1 MIKRASQ
8 FTVPQSWKVLLNDM
22 DIDPQ
27 LVLAY
32 AKLPA
37 DLFNREKATLSPNEY
52 FQLWVGVEQAS
63 GEREMPLLLAEH
75 MSVEGFD
82 APIFAAICSPNL
94 NTALKRIQQYKP
106 LIGPMVMTLDVAD
119 KETKLSISC
128 YGQRQALP
136 KSLALT
142 EVVFFTQLARLATR
156 KRIQPLQVTLP
167 ELPNNLEEYQAYF
180 GCPLVKGDG
189 VEVRFKAEDAVHP
202 FVTSNAQMW
211 GFFEQG
217 LNQKLKDLDASAST
231 VERVRAVL
239 VESLPAGNSAIEMVA
254 EKLAMSKRT
263 LQRKLTAE
271 AESYQ
276 SVLQMVRAE
285 LADHY
290 LEKSQMSLG
299 EISFLLGFQE
309 ANSFIR
315 AYSAWKGISP
325 GHYRDQCH

>member
-8 FTVPQSWKVLLNDM
+8 FSVPQSWKVLLNDM

-32 AKLPA
+32 AKLPV
-37 DLFNREKATLSPNEY
+37 DLFNREKATLSPDEY

-106 LIGPMVMTLDVAD
+106 LIGPMVMTLNVTD

-128 YGQRQALP
+128 YGKRQALP

-156 KRIQPLQVTLP
+156 KRMQPLQVTLP
-167 ELPNNLEEYQAYF
+167 ELPYNLEEYQAYF
-180 GCPLVKGDG
+180 GCQLVKGDG
-189 VEVRFKAEDAVHP
+189 VEVRFSAEDAAHP

-211 GFFEQG
+211 SFFEQG
-217 LNQKLKDLDASAST
+217 LNQKLIDLDSSAST

-239 VESLPAGNSAIEMVA
+239 IESLPAGNSTIEMVA
-254 EKLAMSKRT
+254 DKLSN
-263 LQRKLTAE
+263 E
-271 AESYQ
+271 
-276 SVLQMVRAE
+276 
-285 LADHY
+285 
-290 LEKSQMSLG
+290 
-299 EISFLLGFQE
+299 
-309 ANSFIR
+309 
-315 AYSAWKGISP
+315 
-325 GHYRDQCH
+325 

>member
-106 LIGPMVMTLDVAD
+106 LIGPMVMTLDVTD

-156 KRIQPLQVTLP
+156 KRMQPLRVTLP
-167 ELPNNLEEYQAYF
+167 ELPNNLEEYQDYF
-180 GCPLVKGDG
+180 GCQLVKGDG
-189 VEVRFKAEDAVHP
+189 VEVRFKAEDAAHP

-239 VESLPAGNSAIEMVA
+239 IESLPAGNSALEMVA
-254 EKLAMSKRT
+254 DKLAMSKRT

-315 AYSAWKGISP
+315 AYSVWKGVSP